1 MQMYFLYQGRTE
13 KKVEKLTN
21 TCEKT
26 PRGWYSRV
34 TTETIKN
41 FQILMTKFLVAGTI
55 PATNVF
61 FHKYQMLPKKQNL
74 LCR

>member
-1 MQMYFLYQGRTE
+1 MDVNANVFSLSGAL
-13 KKVEKLTN
+13 KVEKLTN

-26 PRGWYSRV
+26 SRGWYSRV

-41 FQILMTKFLVAGTI
+41 FQILMKKFFVAGTI

-61 FHKYQMLPKKQNL
+61 FSQALDVA
-74 LCR
+74 